1 MAPEPEPTP
10 LLPRPLLAV
19 AVGLPALLAAGVAAV
34 GLFLGTGGQ
43 DEPADPT
50 SARSGPV
57 ALVPVPA
64 PKAEGEECQ
73 ALQSKLPMQLVSNG
87 ATLPRRELAA
97 PAPPG
102 AVAWGDTRHDPIVL
116 RCGLD
121 RPAALT
127 PGSTLRV
134 VSDVQWLE
142 ITEGT
147 TATWYVVDRPAYIA
161 LTIPSDAGTGPL
173 QDISTTVRDTLPT
186 TPVDTRGN

>member
-43 DEPADPT
+43 EQPADP
-50 SARSGPV
+50 SSDRSGPL

-64 PKAEGEECQ
+64 PRAEADECRG
-73 ALQSKLPMQLVSNG
+73 LLSKLPMQLVSNG
-87 ATLPRRELAA
+87 ATLPRRELAS

-102 AVAWGDTRHDPIVL
+102 AVAWGDARHEPIVL

-121 RPAALT
+121 RPGDLT
-127 PGSTLRV
+127 PTSSLRV
-134 VSDVQWLE
+134 ISDVQWLE
-142 ITEGT
+142 ITEGGN
-147 TATWYVVDRPAYIA
+147 ATWYVVDRPVYVA
-161 LTIPSDAGTGPL
+161 LTVPSDAGTGPL
-173 QDISTTVRDTLPT
+173 QDISTTVRDALPAV
-186 TPVDTRGN
+186 PLDTKGS